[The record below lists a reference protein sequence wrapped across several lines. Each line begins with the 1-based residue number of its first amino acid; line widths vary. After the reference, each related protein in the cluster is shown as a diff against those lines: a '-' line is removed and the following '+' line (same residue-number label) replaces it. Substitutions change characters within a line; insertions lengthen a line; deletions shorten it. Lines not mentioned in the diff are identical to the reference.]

1 MPSWLAIMFGRLA
14 LGERFRKATSA
25 DYRIAFGHFFFLPVV
40 MSLGSTAFFR
50 HFFDQA
56 GVVAIWS
63 VLTVAGVV
71 YLFGLILLWA
81 KFIPA
86 SVSFALAVVA
96 WAGFAY
102 ISWQH

>member
-1 MPSWLAIMFGRLA
+1 MPPWLAILFGRLA
-14 LGERFRKATSA
+14 LGERLRKATSA
-25 DYRIAFGHFFFLPVV
+25 DYRVAFGHFFFLPFFMIV
-40 MSLGSTAFFR
+40 GSTLGR
-50 HFFDQA
+50 SFFDRA

-63 VLTVAGVV
+63 VLTVAGVI

-81 KFIPA
+81 KFVPA
-86 SVSFALAVVA
+86 PVSFALAVVA